1 MRSAWLLLAL
11 GLLALTQVQA
21 SSEVDEELLDD
32 LDLTDID
39 ENEEE
44 FLRLLEEKNQVG
56 CPSFTGTNYIFM

>member
-1 MRSAWLLLAL
+1 MRYSWLLLAL

-56 CPSFTGTNYIFM
+56 SP